1 MSVICLTSQV
11 TNELWIVWTGPHVI
25 CVSRCSD
32 WQKRVAVNN
41 NRESQQTHW
50 ARLAMYMC
58 SLLVSASY
66 GFLFWG
72 QKGFFF
78 LTAEHSSV
86 LCCSQS
92 VKKFS
97 TWWVSQT
104 NLLVCL
110 VPRFSQ
116 LTWERVGV
124 LWTWQMVKQTSI
136 SCPVAK
142 TDQARQ
148 TFSKDFFSYFGSTS

>member
-11 TNELWIVWTGPHVI
+11 TNELWIVWTGRHVI
-25 CVSRCSD
+25 WVSRCSD

-78 LTAEHSSV
+78 DCRTFQCAVLFSISQKVFNLMGQSDKSFGLSCSKILPTNLGEGGSSV
-86 LCCSQS
+86 DL
-92 VKKFS
+92 
-97 TWWVSQT
+97 T
-104 NLLVCL
+104 N
-110 VPRFSQ
+110 
-116 LTWERVGV
+116 G
-124 LWTWQMVKQTSI
+124 
-136 SCPVAK
+136 
-142 TDQARQ
+142 QANKH
-148 TFSKDFFSYFGSTS
+148 FLSSG